1 MATASLTVQ
10 TRDAKT
16 NTYNLRK
23 VSILPGVYYGK
34 GIEPVSL
41 QMDYQS
47 FRKVFLKTGTNSLID
62 LNIDGKKNEK
72 VLVHDLQ
79 YDPLKGTVSH
89 VDFIHVNLKEEV
101 TTHIP
106 VVVVGV
112 APAVKAFGG
121 ILNTVKHELNVRCLP
136 LDLPHTIEVD
146 VASLVDL
153 SSSIHVSDLT
163 PPKGVVFVDSPDDV
177 VVTVTTASDEA
188 DTLPTAQTAEEAAG
202 EAGAAP
208 AEGAAAAPA
217 AEEAKKEEKK

>member
-1 MATASLTVQ
+1 MATATLTVQ
-10 TRDAKT
+10 TRDPKT

-106 VVVVGV
+106 VAVVGV
-112 APAVKAFGG
+112 APAVKTFGA
-121 ILNTVKHELNVRCLP
+121 IMNVVKHELNVRCLP
-136 LDLPHTIEVD
+136 LDLPHTIEID
-146 VASLVDL
+146 VSSLVDL
-153 SSSIHVSDLT
+153 SSSIHVKDL
-163 PPKGVVFVDSPDDV
+163 PEIKGVKFMDNPEEV
-177 VVTVTTASDEA
+177 VVTVTTASDET
-188 DTLPTAQTAEEAAG
+188 DTLPTAQTAEEAAA
-202 EAGAAP
+202 EAG
-208 AEGAAAAPA
+208 AAAPA
-217 AEEAKKEEKK
+217 AAPDEEAKEEKK

>member
-10 TRDAKT
+10 TRDPKT

-62 LNIDGKKNEK
+62 LHIDGKKNEK

-112 APAVKAFGG
+112 APAVKTFGG

-146 VASLVDL
+146 VSNLMDL

-163 PPKGVVFVDSPDDV
+163 PPKGVVFVDAPEEV
-177 VVTVTTASDEA
+177 VVTITTASDEA

-202 EAGAAP
+202 EAGAAAP
-208 AEGAAAAPA
+208 AAEAAAPA
-217 AEEAKKEEKK
+217 AEAAKEEKK